1 MRFIQHLHTQRV
13 PDVPEKWKVV
23 GGLLAHVR
31 SLKEPLD
38 DHYSRGT
45 GLRRK
50 RFGYKLTFVD
60 LIFSTLVRKNEV

>member
-23 GGLLAHVR
+23 RGLLAHVK
-31 SLKEPLD
+31 SLKYPLD
-38 DHYSRGT
+38 DHYPRGT

-50 RFGYKLTFVD
+50 ILGYKFTFVD
-60 LIFSTLVRKNEV
+60 LIFSTLWSEK